1 MKTSPQSIEF
11 STPCSFCKPQ
21 GLVGILDPERLRDAP
36 LEKCRGGGVINK
48 KQNSNKANALEEVHK
63 EQKKILAHQM
73 VKKKR
78 RASTK

>member
-21 GLVGILDPERLRDAP
+21 GLVRIFEPERLGRTTR
-36 LEKCRGGGVINK
+36 KVQGGVINK
-48 KQNSNKANALEEVHK
+48 KQNSNKANALEEVHA

-73 VKKKR
+73 VKKK
-78 RASTK
+78 